1 MDRSVGI
8 GGHLQRGDGELVRAL
23 PPWDLAG
30 AEGRRCPCP
39 TPVPTPPGWRGSSAI
54 NGYRMPRKL
63 TAEVVEFRHT
73 YLLSF
78 LEDLISYNTGK
89 GLGSAIC

>member
-1 MDRSVGI
+1 VPHACPNDPGV
-8 GGHLQRGDGELVRAL
+8 
-23 PPWDLAG
+23 
-30 AEGRRCPCP
+30 AEFFR
-39 TPVPTPPGWRGSSAI
+39 V
-54 NGYRMPRKL
+54 NGYGIPRKL

>member
-1 MDRSVGI
+1 MP
-8 GGHLQRGDGELVRAL
+8 HA
-23 PPWDLAG
+23 
-30 AEGRRCPCP
+30 CPNA
-39 TPVPTPPGWRGSSAI
+39 PGWRSSSAV
-54 NGYRMPRKL
+54 NGHGMPRRL
-63 TAEVVEFRHT
+63 TTEVVEFRHT

>member
-1 MDRSVGI
+1 MQILLLKDE
-8 GGHLQRGDGELVRAL
+8 RGDGELVRAL
-23 PPWDLAG
+23 PSWDLAG

-39 TPVPTPPGWRGSSAI
+39 TPVPTPPGWRGSSAV
-54 NGYRMPRKL
+54 NGHGMPRKL

>member
-1 MDRSVGI
+1 
-8 GGHLQRGDGELVRAL
+8 
-23 PPWDLAG
+23 
-30 AEGRRCPCP
+30 
-39 TPVPTPPGWRGSSAI
+39 
-54 NGYRMPRKL
+54 MPRKL